1 MQLTRHKVRLISA
14 HAPTE
19 AYSTQAYSDLL
30 HTLSSLL
37 LRGNTVIGLDGN
49 ARLSSSQ
56 SALIG
61 PHGEEAETHT
71 SPHGLLLCS
80 FLEQHDLI
88 PVNTF
93 STFGHR

>member
-1 MQLTRHKVRLISA
+1 MIDVQLRHQRVRFLSA

-19 AYSTQAYSDLL
+19 AYSMEAYSDFL
-30 HTLSSLL
+30 HTMSSLL

-61 PHGEEAETHT
+61 PHGSTAEAHT
-71 SPHGLLLCS
+71 SP
-80 FLEQHDLI
+80 
-88 PVNTF
+88 P
-93 STFGHR
+93 